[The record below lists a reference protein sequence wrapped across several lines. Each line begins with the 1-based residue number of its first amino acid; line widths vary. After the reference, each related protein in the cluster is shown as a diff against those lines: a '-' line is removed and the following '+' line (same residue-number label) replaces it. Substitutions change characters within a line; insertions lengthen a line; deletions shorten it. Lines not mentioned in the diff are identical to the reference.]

1 LKNKTP
7 LDVTFLGTGTS
18 SGIPMI
24 ACDCAVCRSTDK
36 RDQRLRVSVLIKS
49 GDHAFTIDIGPDFR
63 EQMLREKVKKLD
75 ATLITHAHKDH
86 VGGLDEVRAFNFKSG
101 AVFPVYAEAVAADQ
115 IMTQYDYIFKEVD
128 YPGIP
133 KIQMNMIHEQPFALF
148 GLNIIPIRVMH
159 YQLPV
164 LGFRIND
171 FTYITDANYIAPEE
185 LAKASG
191 SKVLVINALR
201 KEKHIS
207 HFTLDEAIAIA
218 TEIGAEKTY
227 FIHMSHQLGK
237 HEEIAQT
244 LPPGIF
250 LAYDG
255 LQITV

>member
-1 LKNKTP
+1 MKNKTP
-7 LDVTFLGTGTS
+7 INVTFLGTGTS

-24 ACDCAVCRSTDK
+24 ACDCEVCHSADK
-36 RDQRLRVSVLIKS
+36 KDKRLRVSVLIKS
-49 GDHAFTIDIGPDFR
+49 GDYTFTIDIGPDFR
-63 EQMLREKVKKLD
+63 EQMLREKVTKLD
-75 ATLITHAHKDH
+75 AALVTHAHKDH

-101 AVFPVYAEAVAADQ
+101 AVFPLYAETTAANT
-115 IMTQYDYIFKEVD
+115 IFTQYDYIFREAD

-133 KIQMNMIHEQPFALF
+133 KIKMNIIHEKPFELF
-148 GLNIIPIRVMH
+148 GLDIIPIRVMH

-171 FTYITDANYIAPEE
+171 FTYITDANFIAPDE
-185 LAKASG
+185 LEKAKG

-201 KEKHIS
+201 KESHIS
-207 HFTLDEAIAIA
+207 HFTLAEAIAIA
-218 TEIGAEKTY
+218 TEVGAETTY

-255 LQITV
+255 LQISV

>member
-1 LKNKTP
+1 MKNKTP
-7 LDVTFLGTGTS
+7 IDVTFLGTGTS

-24 ACDCAVCRSTDK
+24 ACDCAVCQSADK
-36 RDQRLRVSVLIKS
+36 KDKRLRVSVLIKS

-101 AVFPVYAEAVAADQ
+101 AVFPLFAETMAADQ
-115 IMTQYDYIFKEVD
+115 IIAQYDYIFKEVD

-133 KIQMNMIHEQPFALF
+133 KIEMNIINEQPFELF
-148 GLNIIPIRVMH
+148 GLDIIPIRVMH
-159 YQLPV
+159 YRLPV

-185 LAKASG
+185 LEKAKG

-201 KEKHIS
+201 KESHIS
-207 HFTLDEAIAIA
+207 HFTLAEAIAIA
-218 TEIGAEKTY
+218 TEIGAERTY

-237 HEEIAQT
+237 HEDIAPT
-244 LPPGIF
+244 LPTGIF